1 MKHKKTAHTGNQ
13 QSSVI
18 LTVDRIISSFSF
30 ERALQT
36 IEVMLVDMSRLS
48 ERKKDR

>member
-13 QSSVI
+13 QSSAM
-18 LTVDRIISSFSF
+18 LNCASHHQFFSF

-36 IEVMLVDMSRLS
+36 IEVMLIDM
-48 ERKKDR
+48 